1 MASGGDDRLPDQG
14 AVQRSH
20 PVLSGSASN
29 AVVAGAVGGGIHFHD
44 SGQRELRPQQVP
56 RPIGNFVNRVQEF
69 KALGRAAALTEDGE
83 FENSIVLITGTAG
96 VGKTSLAVRWARRN
110 EKLFPG
116 GQLYLNLRGFDSVE
130 PVAPLDALARL
141 LTAVG
146 VPEGSIPIDIE
157 SASAELRTRLAGKR
171 LLLLLDNAATADQV
185 RPLLPGHD
193 GCLALITSRNS
204 LPGLMSQDGAKRIDL
219 RLFTPADSVLLLK
232 QILSRAD
239 AGDAAA
245 ADDDDDENLVQLA
258 DLCARLPLALRVA
271 AERAIERPGDSLIE
285 LINDLRRES
294 LLWDSLSTDDSE
306 HADAIRSVFSWSYHA
321 LARSAARMFRLLGL
335 HPGQEFSTGAA
346 AALAGMSL
354 PEASTDLRR
363 LVSAHMIETVVPG
376 RYQFHDLLRAY
387 AADQV
392 SADPEDERAA
402 AVNREVA
409 WYTHSAADA
418 VKNLQQ
424 FHPAPELD
432 PVPDGCEPV
441 TFESSQAAIEWYE
454 VERANLRSISGVA
467 RRYGLRR
474 WAWQLAIA
482 LYPIHH
488 PTRSSFRDWLVMA
501 EDGLDAARADG
512 EQEKVAE
519 ILTSLGVALERPPRQ
534 LERADDVLAEAL
546 EIWQSLDDGGETARR
561 NEILG
566 NEVRCLNSTGWVA
579 LRQRR
584 LVAAAGYFDQIRALA
599 QELPPGLWRAV
610 ALENSCVAYF
620 ELGELET
627 SADLGTRALAALAS
641 LAADNK
647 IKVDPRIEFDIMTW
661 LVRAQRERGLLAEAT
676 SIGRRMLEITQAQR
690 DSSGYV
696 MVARLEQGRTDL
708 ARGNPKDALGS
719 LKDAQDEFGS
729 QGDQT
734 GEAAALDGI
743 GDAYLALGQTKVA
756 QEFFQAAAD
765 GYTRS
770 GEPWNAANAL
780 AKLAA
785 ALAADGEADRARI
798 ARDAALG
805 LITGYDDPRCAALRR
820 ALTDQ
825 NGA

>member
-20 PVLSGSASN
+20 PVLSGNASN

-56 RPIGNFVNRVQEF
+56 RPIGNFVNRAEEF
-69 KALGRAAALTEDGE
+69 EALGRAAALTEDGE

-110 EKLFPG
+110 TERFPD

-141 LTAVG
+141 LTALG

-157 SASAELRTRLAGKR
+157 SASAELRTRLAGRR

-232 QILSRAD
+232 QILSRAE

-245 ADDDDDENLVQLA
+245 ADDDDLVQLA
-258 DLCARLPLALRVA
+258 ELCARLPLALRVA

-285 LINDLRRES
+285 LINDLRDES
-294 LLWDSLSTDDSE
+294 LLWDQLPTDDSE

-335 HPGQEFSTGAA
+335 HPGQEISTGAA
-346 AALAGMSL
+346 AALAGVSFK
-354 PEASTDLRR
+354 EADSQLRR
-363 LVSAHMIETVVPG
+363 LVSAHMIERVGPD

-387 AADQV
+387 AAVEV
-392 SADPEDERAA
+392 SDDPEDERAA

-409 WYTHSAADA
+409 WYTYSAADA
-418 VKNLQQ
+418 VKQLQE
-424 FHPAPELD
+424 FHKASKLD

-454 VERANLRSISGVA
+454 AERANLRSISDVA
-467 RRYGLRR
+467 MRYGLRR

-501 EDGLDAARADG
+501 KDGLDAAQRDN
-512 EQEKVAE
+512 EQEKEAE

-534 LERADDVLAEAL
+534 LERADDVLAKAL
-546 EIWQSLDDGGETARR
+546 GIWRSLDDRGETARR

-566 NEVRCLNSTGWVA
+566 NEVRCLNSKGWVA

-584 LVAAAGYFDQIRALA
+584 LIVAADFFSQIRALA
-599 QELPPGLWRAV
+599 QELPPGPWRAV
-610 ALENSCVAYF
+610 ALENSCVAYY

-627 SADLGTRALAALAS
+627 SADLGTRALDALAS
-641 LAADNK
+641 LAADNQ

-661 LVRAQRERGLLAEAT
+661 LVRAQRELGRLDEAT

-690 DSSGYV
+690 DSSGFV

-708 ARGNPKDALGS
+708 ARGNPEDALGS
-719 LKDAQDEFGS
+719 LNDARSEFSS

-734 GEAAALDGI
+734 GEAAAFDGI
-743 GDAYLALGQTKVA
+743 GDAYLALDRTEVA

-765 GYTRS
+765 GFTRS
-770 GEPWNAANAL
+770 GEPWNAASAL
-780 AKLAA
+780 AKLAQ
-785 ALAADGEADRARI
+785 ALAADGEADRARV

-805 LITGYDDPRCAALRR
+805 LITAYDDPRCAALRR

-825 NGA
+825 TGA